1 VVSGESWPLGGDIVV
16 SAGGVPTTSLD
27 RLRDVINS
35 HKPGDELKLEIYR
48 GNHKQ
53 TIEVKL
59 GRQPSS
65 P

>member
-1 VVSGESWPLGGDIVV
+1 
-16 SAGGVPTTSLD
+16 VPTTTLD

-35 HKPGDELKLEIYR
+35 HKPGDELKLEVYR